1 MNALLRAFAAA
12 GIALA
17 VHLPAAA
24 GRPCDTHTL
33 TPAAMEAGLRFAQR
47 THEALEAAH
56 ARDGTHVVLLARAGQ
71 DLTKYGLQY
80 SHLGIAYRTE
90 LPQGRSAWRVLHK
103 LNHCGSA
110 VSAIYRQGLGEFF
123 LDQPWRHEAAWVVPA
138 RRVQDRL
145 LALLADDA
153 RAVRLHHAPYSMVS
167 YAWGRK
173 YQQSNQWAIETLA
186 AALEPRID
194 DRERAQ
200 AWLRFQGYT
209 PTSLRLGPLT
219 RLGGRATAANVAF
232 DDHPNEQRFADRID
246 TVTVDS
252 VFAWMQNA
260 RLGAAPVVLR

>member
-1 MNALLRAFAAA
+1 MGAILRLVAAA

-17 VHLPAAA
+17 AHVPAVA
-24 GRPCDTHTL
+24 GGPCDTDQL

-56 ARDGTHVVLLARAGQ
+56 GRDGTRVVLLARAGQ
-71 DLTKYGLQY
+71 DLSRYGLHY
-80 SHLGIAYRTE
+80 SHLGIAYRTQ
-90 LPQGRSAWRVLHK
+90 LPQGQPAWRVLHK
-103 LNHCGSA
+103 LNHCRSA
-110 VSAIYRQGLGEFF
+110 TSAIYRQGLGEFF
-123 LDQPWRHEAAWVVPA
+123 LDDLWRHEAAWVAPT
-138 RRVQDRL
+138 REVQERL

-167 YAWGRK
+167 YAWSRK

-186 AALEPRID
+186 AAMEPRID

-200 AWLRFQGYT
+200 AWLRLQGYT

-219 RLGGRATAANVAF
+219 RLGGRATAANIAF
-232 DDHPNEQRFADRID
+232 DDHPDQQRFAGRID

-252 VFAWMQNA
+252 VFAWTE
-260 RLGAAPVVLR
+260 RSGLGVAPAVVR